1 MIDNWL
7 MAWSRHLFA
16 ATSIDLSDFISS
28 MFTFIWLSDPITHS
42 QDLTQPGPNFL
53 INNERGTLENSIWLE
68 DNFIIITTRFMSF
81 HPNEEFSILIAPLR
95 IEILSICHHCYRNS
109 TVQLL
114 WIFSIW
120 KVPSSEEFATLLQ
133 IFFDAILCGASYLI
147 LKDFPEWLRDK
158 VGCLSEFD
166 FNNPETFE
174 AESTQ

>member
-7 MAWSRHLFA
+7 MARSRHLFA

-53 INNERGTLENSIWLE
+53 INHERGTLEDSIWLE
-68 DNFIIITTRFMSF
+68 DNFITITTLFMSF
-81 HPNEEFSILIAPLR
+81 HPNEGFSILIAPLK

-120 KVPSSEEFATLLQ
+120 KVPSSEEFVTLVQ

-147 LKDFPEWLRDK
+147 LKDFLEWLRDK
-158 VGCLSEFD
+158 VGGLSEFD